1 MQFLS
6 SARAAPKR
14 TLFIAALV
22 LAALMV
28 AGIVAGGTS
37 VDWSTLLAGDAAART
52 IVFDLRAPRVVLAAL
67 AGAGLA
73 VSGAMMQALFRNPL
87 ADPALIGVSSGA
99 ALGALT
105 AIVLGAGLTSL
116 PGFIPVLPLSAFAG
130 ALLATGLLLAFAHRD
145 TVSTL
150 LLAGIAFNALAGAA
164 VGALT
169 WLASDAHLRS
179 LTFWLLGSFGSADW
193 PLVLG
198 VAPLLLLPV
207 LAAPRLAPALNALL
221 LGEIE
226 AGYLGFAT
234 RKLKFAL
241 VALAALAV
249 GAAVAAAGIVGFI
262 GLMVPHIVRAL
273 TGPDHRH
280 VLAGS
285 ALLPAW
291 SKPVAI
297 TVIFTFPV
305 RFGSITAPKMMLAS
319 SCAASWITHDAS
331 LTSRSDRSGPP
342 VTLMMTPRA
351 PCTESSSRSGL
362 EIARLAACMARSSP
376 SATPVPIMA
385 TPVPAMIVRTSAKSR
400 LMSPGTRIR
409 SEMP

>member
-1 MQFLS
+1 MPTQFLIA
-6 SARAAPKR
+6 ARAAPRR
-14 TLFIAALV
+14 TLAIVAIALAVLLAAGIAA
-22 LAALMV
+22 
-28 AGIVAGGTS
+28 GGS
-37 VDWSTLLAGDAAART
+37 SIDWSALIAGDAAART
-52 IVFDLRAPRVVLAAL
+52 IVFDLRAPRVALAAM

-73 VSGAMMQALFRNPL
+73 VSGAMMQAMFRNPL

-99 ALGALT
+99 ALGAIT
-105 AIVLGAGLTSL
+105 AIVLGAGALSAQTVL
-116 PGFIPVLPLSAFAG
+116 PVLPLSAFVG
-130 ALLATGLLLAFAHRD
+130 ALAATGLLLAFAHRD

-207 LAAPRLAPALNALL
+207 LVAPRLASALNALL

-226 AGYLGFAT
+226 AGYLGFST
-234 RKLKFAL
+234 MRLKFAL

-280 VLAGS
+280 VLPGC
-285 ALLPAW
+285 ALLGAALA
-291 SKPVAI
+291 VA
-297 TVIFTFPV
+297 
-305 RFGSITAPKMMLAS
+305 ADL
-319 SCAASWITHDAS
+319 
-331 LTSRSDRSGPP
+331 
-342 VTLMMTPRA
+342 
-351 PCTESSSRSGL
+351 
-362 EIARLAACMARSSP
+362 IARTVVAPAELPVGVLLAALGAPFFLWLLKRQGR
-376 SATPVPIMA
+376 A
-385 TPVPAMIVRTSAKSR
+385 
-400 LMSPGTRIR
+400 
-409 SEMP
+409 